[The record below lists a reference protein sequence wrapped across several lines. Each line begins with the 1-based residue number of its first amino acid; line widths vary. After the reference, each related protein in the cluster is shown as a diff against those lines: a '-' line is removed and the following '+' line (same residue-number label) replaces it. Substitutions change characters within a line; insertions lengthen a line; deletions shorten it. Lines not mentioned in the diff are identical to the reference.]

1 MHRRIPLKEFRMQS
15 ALEYLTTYG
24 WALLIVAIVA
34 VALFLL
40 AKPTQTQECALPGD
54 FGCVNY
60 AFMANGTLNLTIIQ
74 NTHAP
79 IYITAAGCTT
89 QKSTQDMQ
97 RVSASPQGLYIPV
110 GVPESFEIECY
121 SKGAP
126 YITSLGSYFNGYVSL
141 NYTDTATSLPNTV
154 FGGITV
160 EATQTGIST
169 TFAPTASP
177 TVPLSYSTLTF
188 TETGLPTGQNWGV
201 TYDGSTLSSTSN
213 TITFTGTDSS
223 PYPFSIQVVTPALTG
238 GCQNIYSPSPASGST
253 AGGNVE
259 SVSFSETS
267 YCYSYLLSD
276 AGGAQVYYLTLDMP
290 SGYTTY
296 LAECGSGAPYI
307 SSVTYSIT
315 EAAYGGPANTCESGS
330 NSCTDIG
337 YQASPTLSCYTSG
350 YDPWY
355 QSIGSIAINKPLS
368 LATVYTAINGTSAD
382 AWKTTLNFN
391 IVQQGS
397 FVILMGSSGWS
408 GSFSPAMPPGC
419 TMDGYLNIGGQTS
432 SFIAT
437 CINMPIGSYA
447 IQNTPTSTPAQTVM
461 AAYVFPP

>member
-79 IYITAAGCTT
+79 IYITAAGCAT

-97 RVSASPQGLYIPV
+97 RVSAASQGLYIPV

-169 TFAPTASP
+169 TFAPTAAPTAPPSVITTPSCYPLSLSGSGTQTASPTSSGGCPSGEYTVGTSVSITATPPTGYTFASWSGTGTGSYTGSSNPGSVTMDSAVAETANYQSAVVLEQALSFATQSATISTTEPDSVILIAVNGWSSGSP
-177 TVPLSYSTLTF
+177 TVTVDGNSATELYSSH
-188 TETGLPTGQNWGV
+188 TGNTGQAV
-201 TYDGSTLSSTSN
+201 MFYYVAPSAGSHAISISLGGLSSTYDQNYAVSVGGVTTSGIGVTN
-213 TITFTGTDSS
+213 LSGDYNPASLSISVAQDSFLFETNEYQCTG
-223 PYPFSIQVVTPALTG
+223 
-238 GCQNIYSPSPASGST
+238 SGST
-253 AGGNVE
+253 AWSTSSGTITSIGDDAIENCIASSAAYE
-259 SVSFSETS
+259 IAQSPGSYTITVSMPN
-267 YCYSYLLSD
+267 YNA
-276 AGGAQVYYLTLDMP
+276 AGGDQI
-290 SGYTTY
+290 
-296 LAECGSGAPYI
+296 LASL
-307 SSVTYSIT
+307 
-315 EAAYGGPANTCESGS
+315 PAG
-330 NSCTDIG
+330 
-337 YQASPTLSCYTSG
+337 
-350 YDPWY
+350 
-355 QSIGSIAINKPLS
+355 
-368 LATVYTAINGTSAD
+368 
-382 AWKTTLNFN
+382 
-391 IVQQGS
+391 
-397 FVILMGSSGWS
+397 
-408 GSFSPAMPPGC
+408 
-419 TMDGYLNIGGQTS
+419 
-432 SFIAT
+432 
-437 CINMPIGSYA
+437 
-447 IQNTPTSTPAQTVM
+447 
-461 AAYVFPP
+461 